1 MPIYEEKRISR
12 KKSLFILGLA
22 FFMIYLPFQMND
34 RELRWR
40 EGYFAAMALEMD
52 LSSPSTV
59 AHGEVISSEYPLFPL
74 IVSVFYRSGISLEFG
89 LRSVSVISL
98 LIIVLLAWEVGRRA
112 AGVQTAIVSAS
123 LVFSSVLM
131 VEKSLDGYPDM
142 LGVLCIFSG
151 WIIWFTYGPARG
163 QWNHAWLFSSLF
175 CGLAFYTIGWM
186 GVFLF
191 WLPLLFMR
199 RPMTI
204 WSRLKKTGFFAGL
217 AVIVF
222 FILVW
227 GIPRWI
233 VGADIPLRNIPF
245 KPEHFTDYLKHIMVF
260 PFELFFRIMP
270 VSLFAW
276 PAFCPA
282 YTPLDKNP
290 VFSRFLKTIV
300 ATLFFFLW
308 FFPFTDPRD
317 YIVIVPPLAILAG
330 INYWLLARRLGFKLH
345 ALLKVFSY
353 AGIVCAALA
362 VLFYIVPVIWWTDVV
377 FLKKGVA
384 FRQEHMI
391 MGLCQAIAAVLILTV
406 MLRRTPLKCNVWL
419 HSLAVCVSGA
429 LLYWSIIFPY
439 QTQDRPQEFLA
450 KQIREYIGDDFHP
463 GMTIYKEA
471 NLGLYSACSYLYC
484 AEKKSSFLS
493 TYHRINI
500 RKVKSYKELPENQK
514 TIYLI
519 SDEVPVLPGRRPDKF
534 QLADEKKIYLWK
546 ETLTTNGK
554 TP

>member
-12 KKSLFILGLA
+12 KKSLFLLGLA
-22 FFMIYLPFQMND
+22 FFLIYLPFQMND

-40 EGYFAAMALEMD
+40 EGYYAAMALEMD

-74 IVSVFYRSGISLEFG
+74 IVSIFYKAGASLEFG

-98 LIIVLLAWEVGRRA
+98 LIIALLAWEVGRRA
-112 AGVQTAIVSAS
+112 AGVQAAIVSAS
-123 LVFSSVLM
+123 LIFSSLLM
-131 VEKSLDGYPDM
+131 VEKSLDGYPDV
-142 LGVLCIFSG
+142 LGVLCIFTG
-151 WIIWFTYGPARG
+151 WVIWFTYGPAKG
-163 QWNHAWLFSSLF
+163 LWSQAWLFSSIF

-186 GVFLF
+186 GIFLF
-191 WLPLLFMR
+191 WLPLIFMR

-204 WSRLKKTGFFAGL
+204 WSRLRKPGFFFGL
-217 AVIVF
+217 IIIVF
-222 FILVW
+222 FIFVW

-233 VGADIPLRNIPF
+233 NGEDFPFRNIPF
-245 KPEHFTDYLKHIMVF
+245 KPEDFSDYLKHLLVF
-260 PFELFFRIMP
+260 PFELFFRILP
-270 VSLFAW
+270 VSFFAW

-300 ATLFFFLW
+300 ATIFFFLW
-308 FFPFTDPRD
+308 FYPFTDPRD
-317 YIVIVPPLAILAG
+317 YIIIIPPLAILAG

-353 AGIVCAALA
+353 AGMVCASVAI
-362 VLFYIVPVIWWTDVV
+362 LFYIVPITWWSDIV
-377 FLKKGVA
+377 FLKKGVE
-384 FRQEHMI
+384 FRNEHMI
-391 MGLCQAIAAVLILTV
+391 MGLCQAIAAVLIFTAMV
-406 MLRRTPLKCNVWL
+406 RGTPLKCNLWL

-429 LLYWSIIFPY
+429 LLYWSIVFPY

-450 KQIREYIGDDFHP
+450 RQIREYIGKDFYQ

-471 NLGLYSACSYLYC
+471 NLGFYSACSYLYC
-484 AEKKSSFLS
+484 AERKSSFLS
-493 TYHRINI
+493 KYDNINI
-500 RKVKSYKELPENQK
+500 RKIKSYKDLPDKQK
-514 TIYLI
+514 TVFLI

-546 ETLTTNGK
+546 ETLTNNGK
-554 TP
+554 

>member
-1 MPIYEEKRISR
+1 MPIYEEKKISR

-22 FFMIYLPFQMND
+22 FFLIYLPFQMND

-40 EGYFAAMALEMD
+40 EGYYAAMALEMD
-52 LSSPSTV
+52 LSSPNTV

-74 IVSVFYRSGISLEFG
+74 IVSIFYRAGASLEFG

-98 LIIVLLAWEVGRRA
+98 LIITLLAWEVGRRSV
-112 AGVQTAIVSAS
+112 GIQTSAVSAS
-123 LVFSSVLM
+123 LVFSSMLM
-131 VEKSLDGYPDM
+131 VEKSLDGYPDV
-142 LGVLCIFSG
+142 LGILCVFSG
-151 WIIWFTYGPARG
+151 WITWFTFGPARG
-163 QWNHAWLFSSLF
+163 QWGKAWLLSSMF

-191 WLPLLFMR
+191 WLPLVFMR

-204 WSRLKKTGFFAGL
+204 WSRLSKPGFFFGL

-233 VGADIPLRNIPF
+233 SGEDIPFRNIPF
-245 KPEHFTDYLKHIMVF
+245 KPEDFTDYLKHVMIF

-290 VFSRFLKTIV
+290 VFSRFLKIIV
-300 ATLFFFLW
+300 ATIFFFLW
-308 FFPFTDPRD
+308 LFPFTDPRD
-317 YIVIVPPLAILAG
+317 YIIIVPPLAILAG

-345 ALLKVFSY
+345 ALMRILSY
-353 AGIVCAALA
+353 AGIACASLA
-362 VLFYIVPVIWWTDVV
+362 VLFYIVPTSWWTDIV
-377 FLKKGVA
+377 FLKKGLE
-384 FRQEHMI
+384 FRKEHMI
-391 MGLCQAIAAVLILTV
+391 TGLCQAIASLLILTV
-406 MLRRTPLKCNVWL
+406 MRRRSPQRCNVWL

-429 LLYWSIIFPY
+429 LLYWSIVFPY

-450 KQIREYIGDDFHP
+450 KQIREYIGKDFYP

-471 NLGLYSACSYLYC
+471 NLGLYSACSYLYR

-493 TYHRINI
+493 TYDKIDI
-500 RKVKSYKELPENQK
+500 RKVKSYKELPEKQK

-546 ETLTTNGK
+546 ETLTNSEK
-554 TP
+554 

>member
-1 MPIYEEKRISR
+1 MPIYDEKRISR
-12 KKSLFILGLA
+12 KKCLFILGLA

-40 EGYFAAMALEMD
+40 EGYYSAMALEMD
-52 LSSPSTV
+52 LSSPNTV

-74 IVSVFYRSGISLEFG
+74 IVSVFYRAGASLEFG
-89 LRSVSVISL
+89 LRSVSIISL
-98 LIIVLLAWEVGRRA
+98 LIITLLAWEVGRRA
-112 AGVQTAIVSAS
+112 AGVQAAVVSAS
-123 LVFSSVLM
+123 LVFSSFIM

-151 WIIWFTYGPARG
+151 WIAWFTYGPAKG
-163 QWNHAWLFSSLF
+163 YWNRAWLFSSIF
-175 CGLAFYTIGWM
+175 CGLAFYTIGWR

-204 WSRLKKTGFFAGL
+204 WSRLRNPSFFFGL
-217 AVIVF
+217 AVIAS
-222 FILVW
+222 FIFMW

-233 VGADIPLRNIPF
+233 VGADIPFRNIPF
-245 KPEHFTDYLKHIMVF
+245 KPDNFTDYLKHLMVF
-260 PFELFFRIMP
+260 PFEFFFRIMP

-276 PAFCPA
+276 AAFCPA

-290 VFSRFLKTIV
+290 VFSRFLKIIV
-300 ATLFFFLW
+300 ATIFFSLWLF
-308 FFPFTDPRD
+308 PSTDPRD
-317 YIVIVPPLAILAG
+317 YIVIVPPLSILAG
-330 INYWLLARRLGFKLH
+330 INYWLLSRRLGFKLH
-345 ALLKVFSY
+345 ALLKIFSY
-353 AGIVCAALA
+353 AGLACALLA
-362 VLFYIVPVIWWTDVV
+362 VLFYIVPTSWWADII
-377 FLKKGVA
+377 FLKKGA
-384 FRQEHMI
+384 GFRKEHFI
-391 MGLCQAIAAVLILTV
+391 MGICQAVAALLILAV

-429 LLYWSIIFPY
+429 LLYWSIVFPY

-450 KQIREYIGDDFHP
+450 KQMREYIGRDFHP

-471 NLGLYSACSYLYC
+471 NLGFYSACSYLYC
-484 AEKKSSFLS
+484 SEKKSSFLS
-493 TYHRINI
+493 KYDNINI
-500 RKVKSYKELPENQK
+500 RKIKSYKELPEKQE

-519 SDEVPVLPGRRPDKF
+519 SDEVPLLPGRKPDKL

-546 ETLTTNGK
+546 ETLTNMEK
-554 TP
+554 

>member
-22 FFMIYLPFQMND
+22 FFLIYLPFQMND

-40 EGYFAAMALEMD
+40 EGYYAAMALEMD

-59 AHGEVISSEYPLFPL
+59 AHGELISSEYPLFPL
-74 IVSVFYRSGISLEFG
+74 IVSLFYKAGASLEFG
-89 LRSVSVISL
+89 LRSVSVLSI
-98 LIIVLLAWEVGRRA
+98 LIIMLIAWEAGRRA
-112 AGVQTAIVSAS
+112 VSAKTAIVSAS
-123 LVFSSVLM
+123 LILSSLLM
-131 VEKSLDGYPDM
+131 VEKALDGYPDV
-142 LGVLCIFSG
+142 LGVLCVFSG
-151 WIIWFTYGPARG
+151 WIIWFTYGPAKG
-163 QWNHAWLFSSLF
+163 QWSHAWLFSSIF

-186 GVFLF
+186 GIFLF
-191 WLPLLFMR
+191 CLPLIFMR

-204 WSRLKKTGFFAGL
+204 WSRLRKPGFFFGL

-233 VGADIPLRNIPF
+233 TGSDIPFRNIPF
-245 KPEHFTDYLKHIMVF
+245 KPEDLSDYLRHLAVF

-300 ATLFFFLW
+300 LSIFFFLW
-308 FFPFTDPRD
+308 IFPFTDPRD

-330 INYWLLARRLGFKLH
+330 INYWLLVRRLGFKLH
-345 ALLKVFSY
+345 AILKFFTY
-353 AGIVCAALA
+353 AGIACASLSI
-362 VLFYIVPVIWWTDVV
+362 LFYAVPTSWWTDIV
-377 FLKKGVA
+377 FLNKGVG
-384 FRQEHMI
+384 FRKEHMI
-391 MGLCQAIAAVLILTV
+391 MGLGQAIAALLLLTV
-406 MLRRTPLKCNVWL
+406 MLKRAPQNCNVWL
-419 HSLAVCVSGA
+419 HSLAVCVSCA

-450 KQIREYIGDDFHP
+450 RQIRENIGEDFIP
-463 GMTIYKEA
+463 GITIYKEA
-471 NLGLYSACSYLYC
+471 NIGFYSACSYLYC
-484 AEKKSSFLS
+484 AERKSSFLAK
-493 TYHRINI
+493 YEKINI
-500 RKVKSYKELPENQK
+500 RKIKSYKELPEKQK

-519 SDEVPVLPGRRPDKF
+519 SDEVPVLPGRRPEKF
-534 QLADEKKIYLWK
+534 PLADEKKIYLWK
-546 ETLTTNGK
+546 ETLTNNGK
-554 TP
+554 